1 MANVIEFY
9 VPEYFRKPHKSAPQ
23 MQLGKVMEFALPTKP
38 SAFLWLE
45 LSLAYEKSVSE
56 TLVDL
61 DHARR

>member
-23 MQLGKVMEFALPTKP
+23 MQLGKVIEFALPTEQ
-38 SAFLWLE
+38 SAFLWLQ
-45 LSLAYEKSVSE
+45 LSLTYEKSVSE
-56 TLVDL
+56 TLVNL